1 MALRTLKAVLATDSR
16 QPLAQLY
23 LGQVLFERGQPA
35 EAEKA
40 FRASLAVDPNFGAPH
55 FYLGQL
61 YESQD
66 KKKDALRE
74 YRAAVAR
81 QADLVPAVE
90 AVKRLEAQ
98 VPGEVSAQ
106 GSAGRPG
113 PK

>member
-1 MALRTLKAVLATDSR
+1 MLATDSR
-16 QPLAQLY
+16 QPLAHMY

-66 KKKDALRE
+66 RKKDALRE
-74 YRAAVAR
+74 YREAVAR
-81 QADLVPAVE
+81 QADLAPAVGGGE
-90 AVKRLEAQ
+90 AAR
-98 VPGEVSAQ
+98 G
-106 GSAGRPG
+106 AGPRRGRHPRAAPARAG
-113 PK
+113 PR

>member
-1 MALRTLKAVLATDSR
+1 MLATDSR
-16 QPLAQLY
+16 QPLAHMY

-40 FRASLAVDPNFGAPH
+40 FRASLAVDPTFGAPH

-61 YESQD
+61 YESQER
-66 KKKDALRE
+66 KKDALRE

-81 QADLVPAVE
+81 QADLAPAAE

-98 VPGEVSAQ
+98 VAADVPTQ
-106 GSAGRPG
+106 GGARTNR
-113 PK
+113 